1 MKIQTL
7 INILLFICKCFL
19 WKKRLRAE
27 FYCFFMNVMVSVA
40 ELDLEGKIES
50 DSNNTQPD
58 VPLNYFVMRES
69 EK

>member
-1 MKIQTL
+1 MKIRTL
-7 INILLFICKCFL
+7 IKILLFICKCFL

-27 FYCFFMNVMVSVA
+27 FYCYFMDAMVSIA

-50 DSNNTQPD
+50 DSGNTKPNL
-58 VPLNYFVMRES
+58 PINYAIMREL